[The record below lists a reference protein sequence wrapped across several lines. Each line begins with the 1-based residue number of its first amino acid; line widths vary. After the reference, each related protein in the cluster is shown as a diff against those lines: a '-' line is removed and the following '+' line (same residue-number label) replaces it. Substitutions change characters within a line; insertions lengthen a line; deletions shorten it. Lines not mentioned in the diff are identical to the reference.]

1 MPQDLDSTDWQ
12 LVRPKVVSLAAQ
24 GLADA
29 EIAAWVD
36 CPSELVLEWRK
47 QFYEHAH
54 TSIGYSGTRA
64 A

>member
-1 MPQDLDSTDWQ
+1 MSQDVDWQ
-12 LVRPKVVSLAAQ
+12 ALGPKVVSLAAQ
-24 GLADA
+24 GLPNA
-29 EIAAWVD
+29 EIAARVN

-54 TSIGYSGTRA
+54 TDVERSGTRA

>member
-1 MPQDLDSTDWQ
+1 MSQEVDWQ
-12 LVRPKVVSLAAQ
+12 AVSAKVVSLAAQ
-24 GLADA
+24 GLPNA
-29 EIAAWVD
+29 EIAARVN

-54 TSIGYSGTRA
+54 TGVGRSETRA